1 MMIEIVDRRSFFKT
15 MAILAGAIAAGPKVL
30 ASLEEAGLAG
40 ASVASDKI
48 TYADFMNAV
57 SYLEQ
62 HRVSSAPGG
71 YYMILPPW
79 LYADLMDSWD
89 KYLREEFSIGSGMML
104 REISPGRAEYV
115 SSKTG
120 KSLGIIIVYSEA
132 ISEDETQIEWKVITE
147 DATLT
152 IGVGGAT

>member
-1 MMIEIVDRRSFFKT
+1 MMDEVTISRRTFFKT
-15 MAILAGAIAAGPKVL
+15 MAVMAGAIAAGPKVL
-30 ASLEEAGLAG
+30 ASLEEAGAAG
-40 ASVASDKI
+40 AAVSDQI
-48 TYADFMNAV
+48 TYVDFMNAV

-62 HRVSSAPGG
+62 HNAPGP

-89 KYLREEFSIGSGMML
+89 KYLREEFSMGSGMML

-120 KSLGIIIVYSEA
+120 KSLGILIVYSEA
-132 ISEDETQIEWKVITE
+132 IPEDETLISWKIITE

-152 IGVGGAT
+152 VGVGDAT